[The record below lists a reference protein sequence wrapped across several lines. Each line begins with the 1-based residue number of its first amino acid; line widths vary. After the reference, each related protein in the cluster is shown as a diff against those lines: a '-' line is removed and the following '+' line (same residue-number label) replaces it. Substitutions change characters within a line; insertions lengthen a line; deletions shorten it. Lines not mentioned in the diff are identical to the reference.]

1 MSAYCYQVS
10 RFQSI
15 FHDKDDL
22 GLHEDVI
29 KWWVDFVY
37 FTNLPFSLEIYT
49 YLYNDNV
56 INVFFNIIDWVP
68 LHLSLQHFLVYR
80 HPKGEAMLGLTL
92 VHLGPPY
99 FTLFPL
105 SLLTTV
111 DYSKRTKLVGSI
123 FF

>member
-56 INVFFNIIDWVP
+56 INVFFNIID
-68 LHLSLQHFLVYR
+68 L
-80 HPKGEAMLGLTL
+80 
-92 VHLGPPY
+92 
-99 FTLFPL
+99 FTFR
-105 SLLTTV
+105 
-111 DYSKRTKLVGSI
+111 YNI
-123 FF
+123 FWCTGIQRGRPCSV